1 MTSSGAE
8 DEEDPLKEAKAYNSS
23 ILFMVVVP
31 YLMLGTAGFLVYRG
45 LNRREASSPC
55 KTANGL

>member
-31 YLMLGTAGFLVYRG
+31 YLVFGTAGFLVYRG
-45 LNRREASSPC
+45 LNRREVSSSD
-55 KTANGL
+55 KATSG